1 MPAPAW
7 RLMGRAAYPAR
18 VSRDIELSI
27 PGRPERSRVRIA
39 RGGMA
44 GLGRFTRD
52 VLGVRHVVLVTDPL
66 VARLHGRAATRSLRR
81 AGIAADVVHVPRGEA
96 AKRVG
101 RLERL
106 WQAFAAAGLGRDGGV
121 VALGGGSVSDLAGFA
136 AATWLR
142 GVPWIAVPTTLLAQ
156 VDASVGGKTAVDL
169 AAGKNLA
176 GAFHQPAGV
185 LVDPDVLRTLPARQR
200 RNGLAEVVKTGFAV
214 EASLWRWLEA
224 RLDALDQGE
233 PGALA
238 GAVERSLAAKA
249 RVVRADPRERP
260 GGARTAL
267 NFGHTLG
274 HAIEAALGYRS
285 LLHGEAIAIGMRAAA
300 WLSVR
305 AAGLAPESH
314 VRLEAALDHLGLP
327 VRMPPIALAKLSN
340 AMRQDKKRA
349 RGTVRWVLT
358 PRIGDA
364 SVPRAVESRLVRAA
378 LVVSGARTAR
388 A

>member
-1 MPAPAW
+1 MPRTTGDLVLEFAPV
-7 RLMGRAAYPAR
+7 RA
-18 VSRDIELSI
+18 
-27 PGRPERSRVRIA
+27 RSRIRIA
-39 RGGMA
+39 RGA
-44 GLGRFTRD
+44 LATLGAF
-52 VLGVRHVVLVTDPL
+52 VRETAAAEHVVLVTD
-66 VARLHGRAATRSLRR
+66 ARVGALHGGAAERSLRA
-81 AGIAADVVHVPRGEA
+81 AGIGSRTVRVPRGEA
-96 AKRVG
+96 AKGARG
-101 RLERL
+101 LARL
-106 WQAFAAAGLGRDGGV
+106 WDAFAAAGLERGGAV
-121 VALGGGSVSDLAGFA
+121 VALGGGVVGDLAGFA

-142 GVPWIAVPTTLLAQ
+142 GVPWLAVPTTVLAQ
-156 VDASVGGKTAVDL
+156 VDASVGGKTAIDL
-169 AAGKNLA
+169 PAGKNLV

-185 LVDPDVLRTLPARQR
+185 LIDPDTLESLPARQR

-214 EASLWRWLEA
+214 DRSLWDWLEP
-224 RLDALDQGE
+224 RLDELAGGE

-238 GAVERSLAAKA
+238 GAVERSIRAKA
-249 RVVRADPRERP
+249 RVVLADEREQA
-260 GGARTAL
+260 GGRRSAL

-274 HAIEAALGYRS
+274 HAIEAGLGYRT

-305 AAGLAPESH
+305 VAGLAPESQ

-327 VRMPPIALAKLSN
+327 VHMPRIGLDRLLN

-349 RGTVRWVLT
+349 RGEVRWVLT

-378 LVVSGARTAR
+378 LVFAGASTSR